1 MGNPMHAREDGGGG
15 GADRQKIKEKWMFCE
30 GPLNVKCIVG
40 RKVEV
45 RSKVAVLA
53 GAAAAVALTILV
65 EL

>member
-1 MGNPMHAREDGGGG
+1 MSNALWV
-15 GADRQKIKEKWMFCE
+15 AKSWKE
-30 GPLNVKCIVG
+30 I
-40 RKVEV
+40 EV